1 MSLPESRHNPHSPA
15 MSVVMH
21 DVAPATWAACRQVL
35 DALDRVHPAP
45 VSLLVVP
52 DYHRRQRMEDDADFL
67 RAMDQR
73 LARGDEILVH
83 GLSHLDESPASSGWR
98 DRFFR
103 RFYTASE
110 GEFFSLSRD
119 EALDRMQQARA
130 RFKALGWQSRG
141 FVAPAWLMG
150 QGTHSAL
157 RDSAFDYST
166 SRRELIVLPSGQR
179 FNAPSL
185 VWSVRAAWRR
195 QASALWN
202 TYLLRRV
209 LGDPQRYPLLRL
221 GLHPA
226 DAAHPECVGFWR
238 QALQQALQ
246 AGREPMTKG
255 AWLARQMS
263 RLAG

>member
-1 MSLPESRHNPHSPA
+1 MPA
-15 MSVVMH
+15 FEQRKLSCPPALSVVMH
-21 DVAPATWAACRQVL
+21 DVAPATWAACHALLQVL
-35 DALDRVHPAP
+35 DEVQPAP
-45 VSLLVVP
+45 VSLLVVA
-52 DYHRRQRMEDDADFL
+52 DYHRGQSIEQDTAFL
-67 RAMDQR
+67 RAMEQR
-73 LARGDEILVH
+73 LSRGDEILVH
-83 GLSHLDESPASSGWR
+83 GLCHLDESPAPGAWR
-98 DRFFR
+98 ERFFR
-103 RFYTASE
+103 RVYTASE
-110 GEFFSLSRD
+110 GEFFSLSRED
-119 EALDRMQQARA
+119 ALERMRQARA
-130 RFKALGWQSRG
+130 RFKALGWQPQG

-150 QGTHSAL
+150 QGAQAAL

-166 SRRELIVLPSGQR
+166 SRRELIALPSGRR

-195 QASALWN
+195 RASALWN

-255 AWLARQMS
+255 AWLARQ
-263 RLAG
+263 LGL